1 MLKHEPLIKIRDI
14 YFPRDLRVLTWF
26 TRKNRLLC
34 TRPLVSKEPSLFFE
48 WTYFFHIFSFQTFVC
63 FQITI
68 KRPIFASEGPV
79 ENVQCALINICNNFF
94 FSPSIP
100 DVHDGTMKIV
110 RSFFSPFL
118 FPFDTYLQ
126 TLRFHPYHK
135 PICQTRVKSECKFP
149 SRTIWILKTKC
160 LSAIAC

>member
-1 MLKHEPLIKIRDI
+1 MFRHDSRGKTGSCILS
-14 YFPRDLRVLTWF
+14 
-26 TRKNRLLC
+26 LLC
-34 TRPLVSKEPSLFFE
+34 PRSHP
-48 WTYFFHIFSFQTFVC
+48 YFSTGCIFSIFFLFPFVC

-68 KRPIFASEGPV
+68 KRPIFASEGLV
-79 ENVQCALINICNNFF
+79 KNVQRALINICNLFF
-94 FSPSIP
+94 FVSPTIP

-149 SRTIWILKTKC
+149 SRTIWILKTEC